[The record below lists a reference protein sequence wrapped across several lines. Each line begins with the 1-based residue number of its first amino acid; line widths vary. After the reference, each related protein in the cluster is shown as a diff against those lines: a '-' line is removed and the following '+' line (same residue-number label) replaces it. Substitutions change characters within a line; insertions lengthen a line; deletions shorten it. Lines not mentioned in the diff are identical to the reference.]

1 MKAAEQSAA
10 FKFQKKGE
18 ILMAKTKI
26 EIKTKR
32 TDTSVFT
39 EIYVD
44 GRKLNGVRRYELKQE
59 AGNEPILT
67 VDLSAV
73 DLAVD
78 LEVLLMQQGVGGIKN
93 IIFDDEPAEASP
105 SAG

>member
-1 MKAAEQSAA
+1 ME
-10 FKFQKKGE
+10 
-18 ILMAKTKI
+18 KTKI

-44 GRKLNGVRRYELKQE
+44 GHKLSGVRRYELKQE

-93 IIFDDEPAEASP
+93 IIFDDEPAETSP
-105 SAG
+105 PVS

>member
-1 MKAAEQSAA
+1 MS
-10 FKFQKKGE
+10 
-18 ILMAKTKI
+18 KTKI

-39 EIYVD
+39 EIYAD
-44 GRKLNGVRRYELKQE
+44 GHKLNGVRRYELKQE

-73 DLAVD
+73 DLSVD

-93 IIFDDEPAEASP
+93 IVFDDEPAKASP
-105 SAG
+105 SVD